1 MDRKEIMFKYDF
13 FICALREIM
22 RNKLRSILVFLSYF
36 FTVFILLFMGVFVVF
51 SNVQQRAIIGTTGT
65 HFVTWLPSCGD
76 LASLTEEELAKLAK
90 GIIPEKCLENCS
102 NCTGCNKKPRDI
114 LNEGFVINTNTTRLS
129 SFDLVKQIGDLPE
142 VKNASPFL
150 LFRFRDPETSKLFTV
165 GGMFYRD
172 LAVQTNSCSEDEV
185 IAGVYLND
193 EAKGK
198 VLVDDGYAVNHGLNL
213 GDKVVISEEEF
224 EIIGIVA
231 SGADPAKGDF
241 YMLFEE
247 AERVISRR
255 LHNPLEKEANIIL
268 VESHNG
274 TVHTTAMEKTMALM
288 QNDSLMTS
296 GCYYPAAKAMGLSDN
311 LLKAFLYVVLFT
323 GVVFVIKIQYSSVLE
338 RRKDIAILKALGWKN
353 RSVALQIM
361 SESYILAILGI
372 LLSLIIMAIILWLVP
387 MSSMWGTGLEMTGE
401 IDIFALVGLFMGVMV
416 FGVLSAG
423 LASFIPLFVILRQ
436 RPTEILRTL

>member
-1 MDRKEIMFKYDF
+1 MLRYDF
-13 FICALREIM
+13 FLCALREIL
-22 RNKLRSILVFLSYF
+22 RNKLRSLLVFASYF

-51 SNVQQRAIIGTTGT
+51 TNVQQKAIIGTTGT

-90 GIIPEKCLENCS
+90 GIIPEKCLENCN

-129 SFDLVKQIGDLPE
+129 SFDLVKEIGDLPE
-142 VKNASPFL
+142 VRNASPFL
-150 LFRFRDPETSKLFTV
+150 LFRFRDPNTSKLFTV
-165 GGMFYRD
+165 GGMFYKD
-172 LAVQTNSCSEDEV
+172 LAAQTNSCSEDEL
-185 IAGVYLND
+185 IAGIYLN
-193 EAKGK
+193 EGAQGK
-198 VLVDDGYAVNHGLNL
+198 VLVDDGYAVNYGLNL
-213 GDKVVISEEEF
+213 GHKVIISEEEF

-231 SGADPAKGDF
+231 SGADPAKADF

-274 TVHTTAMEKTMALM
+274 AVHTAAMEKTMALM

-296 GCYYPAAKAMGLSDN
+296 GCYYPAAKAMGLSDE
-311 LLKAFLYVVLFT
+311 LLKVFLYVLLFAT
-323 GVVFVIKIQYSSVLE
+323 VVFVVKIQYSSVLE
-338 RRKDIAILKALGWKN
+338 RRRDIAILKALGWKN
-353 RSVALQIM
+353 KSLALQIM
-361 SESYILAILGI
+361 WEAYILAIFGI
-372 LLSLIIMAIILWLVP
+372 LFSLILMVIILWLVP
-387 MSSMWGTGLEMTGE
+387 VNSLWGAGLEATGAV
-401 IDIFALVGLFMGVMV
+401 DLHALVGLFIGVMV
-416 FGVLSAG
+416 FGALSAG
-423 LASFIPLFVILRQ
+423 LASFVPLFIILRQ